1 MRPVKL
7 IMSAFGSYAGKTEID
22 FTEIPNG
29 LFLITGDTGAGKTT
43 VFDAITY
50 ALYDR
55 TSGGTRDGNMMRS
68 QYAGEET
75 STYVEYT
82 FLYQKKEYKIRRN
95 PEYLRLGKRRYAD
108 GSPRYVKETPKVE
121 LTLPD
126 GSIFK
131 GKKRETDQ
139 KISEI
144 IGLDADQFTQISMIA
159 QGEFLKLLLAES
171 RERKKIFSRIFQTRF
186 YYRIQEELKKQAVQL
201 YVKLEQNLQEM
212 KLEMARVE
220 YPSYKKDGGVWPEEV
235 QLEKCTEENELIKQ
249 WKVIAR
255 QDIPD
260 RERISVLLKEIIDQG
275 NRWEKVCKKESS
287 RAQTVLEDKNRLLKE
302 AELLN
307 QLFDSY
313 ERVLSRLEEKMPEKA
328 KYEFLTGRIQT
339 GKKAGRVLQEE
350 KRYLE
355 EEKRL
360 TELEV
365 QERSLQKELQECR
378 KQLQELTDKQKE
390 AGREKTEKETVLTEK
405 KVRIQDAILQYQGMN
420 AKKEELD
427 KITKEIKNY
436 LNQSETI
443 LKKKEI
449 LQNNQKEI
457 LTFLKK
463 YEKIETCINEC
474 RNQKEHIEEQIRHYE
489 ELDHQEERKEELKE
503 DCERAKKEADREQK
517 NYENAWAEY
526 EMKYHK
532 FLNEQ
537 AGILA
542 LNLEDGQPCPVCGSR
557 EHPQIAALSDEA
569 PTQAEVELAKAE
581 RDKKEKIRDIKTE
594 AFRKCLAGY
603 QAAQEICLTLRK
615 NIKIKDDAEDITGIG
630 WKEKIQSLK
639 RTLMETEKR
648 LKQLEEIFE
657 RCRTLKEDQEQIADQ
672 IEKLEEK
679 ERKTSQSLT
688 ESKLMY
694 TKLEAEYQ
702 AMEEKL
708 PYKTMEEA
716 EEHLREITGKLELVR
731 NNYEMVTRCLTE
743 KQNKE
748 KQLEG
753 QQKTVS
759 ASVVQSQEEVQ
770 KKIRSYKQ
778 IIKEQGFEDEESY
791 HSQCMTERELE
802 EAEQWIGAY
811 QKELQEL
818 EANRTLLE
826 QQLEG
831 KERKDT
837 EQITREI
844 KEASGELEEI
854 RKEYMKLHNTNERN
868 REIRDNLKRNFEKNS
883 GLQKQYEIV
892 GNLSKTA
899 NGNLSGS
906 AKLDFETYIQRQYF
920 RQIIRAANKRLVRMT
935 SGEFILQCRDVEKLG
950 SQGQAGLNLDVYH
963 MATDTVRDVKTLSGG
978 ESFMAALSMAL
989 GLSDIV
995 QNTAGAIHLDTMFI
1009 DEGFGSLDDVSRDQ
1023 AIRVLNDLA
1032 DKDRLIGIIS
1042 HVNELKEQI
1051 DHKLVVKKNEK
1062 GSSVSWSL

>member
-82 FLYQKKEYKIRRN
+82 FLYQKKEYKIQRN

-249 WKVIAR
+249 WKVIAG

-260 RERISVLLKEIIDQG
+260 RERISVILKEIIDQG

-657 RCRTLKEDQEQIADQ
+657 RCRTLKEDQKQIADQ

-731 NNYEMVTRCLTE
+731 NNYETVTRCLTE

>member
-1 MRPVKL
+1 
-7 IMSAFGSYAGKTEID
+7 
-22 FTEIPNG
+22 
-29 LFLITGDTGAGKTT
+29 
-43 VFDAITY
+43 
-50 ALYDR
+50 
-55 TSGGTRDGNMMRS
+55 
-68 QYAGEET
+68 
-75 STYVEYT
+75 
-82 FLYQKKEYKIRRN
+82 
-95 PEYLRLGKRRYAD
+95 
-108 GSPRYVKETPKVE
+108 
-121 LTLPD
+121 
-126 GSIFK
+126 
-131 GKKRETDQ
+131 
-139 KISEI
+139 
-144 IGLDADQFTQISMIA
+144 
-159 QGEFLKLLLAES
+159 
-171 RERKKIFSRIFQTRF
+171 
-186 YYRIQEELKKQAVQL
+186 
-201 YVKLEQNLQEM
+201 
-212 KLEMARVE
+212 
-220 YPSYKKDGGVWPEEV
+220 
-235 QLEKCTEENELIKQ
+235 
-249 WKVIAR
+249 
-255 QDIPD
+255 
-260 RERISVLLKEIIDQG
+260 
-275 NRWEKVCKKESS
+275 
-287 RAQTVLEDKNRLLKE
+287 
-302 AELLN
+302 
-307 QLFDSY
+307 
-313 ERVLSRLEEKMPEKA
+313 
-328 KYEFLTGRIQT
+328 
-339 GKKAGRVLQEE
+339 
-350 KRYLE
+350 
-355 EEKRL
+355 
-360 TELEV
+360 
-365 QERSLQKELQECR
+365 
-378 KQLQELTDKQKE
+378 
-390 AGREKTEKETVLTEK
+390 
-405 KVRIQDAILQYQGMN
+405 
-420 AKKEELD
+420 
-427 KITKEIKNY
+427 
-436 LNQSETI
+436 
-443 LKKKEI
+443 
-449 LQNNQKEI
+449 
-457 LTFLKK
+457 
-463 YEKIETCINEC
+463 
-474 RNQKEHIEEQIRHYE
+474 
-489 ELDHQEERKEELKE
+489 
-503 DCERAKKEADREQK
+503 
-517 NYENAWAEY
+517 
-526 EMKYHK
+526 
-532 FLNEQ
+532 
-537 AGILA
+537 
-542 LNLEDGQPCPVCGSR
+542 
-557 EHPQIAALSDEA
+557 
-569 PTQAEVELAKAE
+569 
-581 RDKKEKIRDIKTE
+581 
-594 AFRKCLAGY
+594 
-603 QAAQEICLTLRK
+603 
-615 NIKIKDDAEDITGIG
+615 
-630 WKEKIQSLK
+630 
-639 RTLMETEKR
+639 
-648 LKQLEEIFE
+648 
-657 RCRTLKEDQEQIADQ
+657 
-672 IEKLEEK
+672 
-679 ERKTSQSLT
+679 
-688 ESKLMY
+688 
-694 TKLEAEYQ
+694 
-702 AMEEKL
+702 MEEKL

-731 NNYEMVTRCLTE
+731 NNYETVTRCLTE

-950 SQGQAGLNLDVYH
+950 SQGQAGLDLDVYH